1 MRKKILV
8 GTAIL
13 AAVVLAGVRVAASG
27 GDDAPPAASYPA
39 PKVAVAGVQR
49 ARLPQVYVGVG
60 ELEAVR
66 QVLLATE
73 VGGRIT
79 RIAFESGQRV
89 KAGQVLVQLNDAP
102 EQAEARR
109 LEAQLRNAEL
119 QLARVVRLLDEDA
132 ATREQLDN
140 ARAARDMAQGELQ
153 RVQALIAQKTVR
165 APFDGVLGLRRVHA
179 GQYLNAADPIATL
192 VDAASL
198 RANFSLDEQ
207 AVPRLRTG
215 QPVDVRVDA
224 YPGRRFRATIN
235 AIDPMISRSRT
246 VRVQASLAN
255 PEGAL
260 KAGMYASVRVE
271 RQDGPASVLAVPETA
286 VTYTA
291 YGDTVFVVQDAPG
304 KGLVAKRVAV
314 KVGTRHEG
322 LVEIEEGLREND
334 RVVTSGQLKLNDG
347 MPVEL
352 SAGDTLRDSASATR
366 VSGI

>member
-27 GDDAPPAASYPA
+27 GDEPPPAAYPA
-39 PKVAVAGVQR
+39 PKVAVASVQR
-49 ARLPQVYVGVG
+49 ARLPRVYVGVG

-73 VGGRIT
+73 AGGRIT

-119 QLARVVRLLDEDA
+119 QHARVLRLLEEDA

-179 GQYLNAADPIATL
+179 GQYLNVADPIASL

-207 AVPRLRTG
+207 AVPRLRAG
-215 QPVDVRVDA
+215 QPVEVLVDA

-246 VRVQASLAN
+246 VRVQATLPN

-314 KVGTRHEG
+314 KVGARHEG
-322 LVEIEEGLREND
+322 LVEIEEGLRESD

-347 MPVEL
+347 MPVEP
-352 SAGDTLRDSASATR
+352 SAGDTLRETVSATR